1 MPNPMNNS
9 APAAGWS
16 NQVAQQWG
24 SQSNQ
29 ARIAANRAKYANI
42 AKGMSGT
49 EASQIANQQMTAG
62 GAAPSAGLSLGGAF
76 PLGMG
81 DAIGQGVDADSV
93 GGNNPILDPNWNQ
106 PGFPGTPGP
115 GGYAPPI
122 GLAGLNLSTGPM
134 QSQHQ
139 RPGGGRMAGSMAG
152 ATQQGSM
159 SPQLQAAMMGGQM
172 PQGASFTGNAQ
183 QMQKPGQPMPMDAQG
198 QRDMAINRMSSNGMP
213 QQFSDNRQYQSPL
226 RGGGNLP
233 PGAIARGAPQLSGG
247 MNQPLPF
254 QKPDGTQPFQSQH
267 QRGGGRVPP
276 GAQARGLT
284 TGGAQEGQGVPGQH
298 NIPPELAGMSQQ
310 EIQNLSQWQQSQGQ
324 QPQGN
329 QPGGG
334 IDPSLQGLEGMSQQQ
349 IQQLSQQTQGQQSDQ
364 YFANMAPELA
374 GDRTLQDLQ
383 QIYGYGEQSAL
394 NALGEGTEQ
403 GVGALDPFA
412 QTGQSSQALAA
423 ALAGGPGAE
432 AAYANY
438 SESPDQKY
446 LREQGRREILQNATA
461 TGGTQ
466 GANVLQELQKHRIG
480 LASQNINDRINQNT
494 ALGAQG
500 LSAAGQQ
507 ANLYGTQGQVG
518 ANIYGTAAQ
527 ALGGARENIGSQQVA
542 NRFQTGRDMAT
553 SRATQANLL
562 SQLANQQGMG
572 MSNLT
577 GQQGATLAQ
586 LLQGSGAQD
595 SQAIQEYMNTLAN
608 ISTGSA
614 SQMGSMPGIPGT
626 QGGGGPSDATQ
637 MAQSAAQMYMMYLA
651 AGSDSRL
658 KENVRYIGKK
668 DGHNVYEWDW
678 NQEGERLFGDQPTY
692 GVIAQEAAKIAPEA
706 VSRGKDGYLRVNYGE
721 L

>member
-1 MPNPMNNS
+1 MPNPMQNS

-16 NQVAQQWG
+16 NAVAQQWG

-49 EASQIANQQMTAG
+49 EASQLANQQMAQG

-81 DAIGQGVDADSV
+81 DAIGQGMDADSM

-115 GGYAPPI
+115 GGRPP
-122 GLAGLNLSTGPM
+122 GLAGLNLSTGPGQNM
-134 QSQHQ
+134 QYQ
-139 RPGGGRMAGSMAG
+139 RPGSPYPPGGGRPN
-152 ATQQGSM
+152 M
-159 SPQLQAAMMGGQM
+159 SGMQNAMM
-172 PQGASFTGNAQ
+172 GNAQ
-183 QMQKPGQPMPMDAQG
+183 QMQKPGQPMPMD
-198 QRDMAINRMSSNGMP
+198 NR
-213 QQFSDNRQYQSPL
+213 RY
-226 RGGGNLP
+226 
-233 PGAIARGAPQLSGG
+233 RGAPGGPQLSGG
-247 MNQPLPF
+247 M
-254 QKPDGTQPFQSQH
+254 TQTMPWQNPEMFNDNRQY
-267 QRGGGRVPP
+267 QRGGGTVPP
-276 GAQARGLT
+276 GAQARSLT

-298 NIPPELAGMSQQ
+298 NIPAGLGGMSEQQ
-310 EIQNLSQWQQSQGQ
+310 IKDLYQWQQSQGQ

-394 NALGEGTEQ
+394 NALQEGTEQ

-438 SESPDQKY
+438 SESPGQRY
-446 LREQGRREILQNATA
+446 LREQGERGILQNAAA

-466 GANVLQELQKHRIG
+466 GGNVLQELQRHGIG
-480 LASQNINDRINQNT
+480 LASQNINDRIAQNT

-507 ANLYGTQGQVG
+507 AGMYGTQGQVG

-553 SRATQANLL
+553 SRANQANLL

-577 GQQGATLAQ
+577 GQQQATLAQ

-595 SQAIQEYMNTLAN
+595 SGAIQNYMNTLAN
-608 ISTGSA
+608 ISTGSG

-626 QGGGGPSDATQ
+626 QQQGPSDGAQ

-651 AGSDSRL
+651 ASASDSRL

-678 NQEGERLFGDQPTY
+678 TEEGTRIAGDQPTY

-706 VSRGKDGYLRVNYGE
+706 VSRGMDGYLRVNYGE